1 MRENRD
7 YHPSEEKLAHIQEV
21 LQLLNVMDRDHRFEQ
36 KQNEA
41 SEGREEAK
49 TMSEWLS
56 RVINESE
63 AKGRAEGRAEGWA
76 EGRAEGGVEGTI
88 RTLWGLVNDHL
99 IDIDIASARAH
110 MSVAEFEQKAKA
122 LMAEEPAEY
131 QP

>member
-1 MRENRD
+1 M
-7 YHPSEEKLAHIQEV
+7 
-21 LQLLNVMDRDHRFEQ
+21 NVMDQDHRFEQ

-41 SEGREEAK
+41 AESREEAK

-63 AKGRAEGRAEGWA
+63 AKGRAEGEAK
-76 EGRAEGGVEGTI
+76 GREEGGKEGTI

-99 IDIDIASARAH
+99 IDIDVASARAN
-110 MSVAEFEQKAKA
+110 MSVSEFEEKAKA
-122 LMAEEPAEY
+122 LMAEDSAKY

>member
-41 SEGREEAK
+41 AENREEAK

-63 AKGRAEGRAEGWA
+63 AKGRAEGLA
-76 EGRAEGGVEGTI
+76 EGRAEGGIEGSI

-99 IDIDIASARAH
+99 IDINVASARVH
-110 MSVAEFEQKAKA
+110 MSVSEFEEKAKA
-122 LMAEEPAEY
+122 LMAEEPTEY
-131 QP
+131 KP